1 MMDMMKLLR
10 EAKQMQAQV
19 EQAQAE
25 IANSTYEGSSG
36 GGVVTATVSGT
47 GELKTIKLAPET
59 VDPSDIEMLEDLIV
73 AAVRGAQSAAE
84 AAREAAMGEVRSM
97 IQGLNLPGLPDL

>member
-47 GELKTIKLAPET
+47 GELKTIKLAPR
-59 VDPSDIEMLEDLIV
+59 P
-73 AAVRGAQSAAE
+73 
-84 AAREAAMGEVRSM
+84 
-97 IQGLNLPGLPDL
+97 